1 MTSRIIL
8 RDFTRQSTQ
17 RTRSKQRTRK
27 THETVKM
34 LETLQHAVC
43 CHVVR
48 NSTGRRGRTSDER
61 RLAIPYTET
70 YYPVLVYTVAEIRLL
85 V

>member
-1 MTSRIIL
+1 MGWQKVAWLLLSCL
-8 RDFTRQSTQ
+8 HLLLCSN
-17 RTRSKQRTRK
+17 
-27 THETVKM
+27 E
-34 LETLQHAVC
+34 LERVPWACLPVYCHA
-43 CHVVR
+43 VR